1 MGVGVG
7 VHVVPAFRR
16 LWYEYHMFK
25 TSPNKTTKSCLN
37 KQNNSRKKNSL
48 FNSRTLQ
55 IQKQHKK
62 TRLKCQ
68 FTEYLLCVKHVTYDF
83 LSHLQRTLKGD

>member
-7 VHVVPAFRR
+7 VHVVPALRR

-37 KQNNSRKKNSL
+37 KQNNSRKKIHSL
-48 FNSRTLQ
+48 ILEPYKFKSS
-55 IQKQHKK
+55 IKKQ
-62 TRLKCQ
+62 
-68 FTEYLLCVKHVTYDF
+68 
-83 LSHLQRTLKGD
+83 G